1 MKNLKMKKIAAAVGF
16 GVVMSAAAGQ
26 AAAESL
32 LFPYYQV
39 GNGVFTFLSTL
50 TSSGNPAAGF
60 PATSAPNIH
69 YIWNYKTDMNNKTS
83 ACTHSDL
90 WGATTSWDLMQ
101 QTVESP
107 TAPNGNKLN
116 LSTAFGDKSVPAY
129 ALTAPSTGFM
139 IVDST
144 ADLEGDFRG
153 QAIIVDAVNGIMAA
167 YKGLN
172 NPASTADGTFNN
184 ILTSHG
190 SYDMTWYPTKETG
203 STLGAAGVDTT
214 WNVLVT
220 GGPSAIYW
228 NGTAYV
234 ASPVGQADLVGM
246 SSVSGYGA
254 NGWTG
259 AGVLV
264 NGFNNAVDRDEAPIS
279 GNSPVP
285 LVCMGNVKRADFLGP
300 DQQIWTANGGYAWEV
315 FLPRNNNLATAP
327 ASGMGVNVSATG
339 VLMTKIEATT
349 ALGGV
354 MRTAIS
360 QENAFP
366 NLPY

>member
-50 TSSGNPAAGF
+50 TASSPNGVGF
-60 PATSAPNIH
+60 PAVSVPNIH
-69 YIWNYKTDMNNKTS
+69 YIWNYKTDMSNKTS

-90 WGATTSWDLMQ
+90 NGATTSWDLMQ

-107 TAPNGNKLN
+107 LAPSGNKLN
-116 LSTAFGDKSVPAY
+116 LSTAFGDKSIPAY

-139 IVDST
+139 IVNST
-144 ADLEGDFRG
+144 GDVEGDFRG
-153 QAIIVDAVNGIMAA
+153 QAIIVDAVNGIMTA

-172 NPASTADGTFNN
+172 NPASTDEGTFNN

-190 SYDMTWYPTKETG
+190 GYDMTWYPTKETG

-220 GGPSAIYW
+220 GGPTALYF
-228 NGTAYV
+228 NGATYV
-234 ASPVGQADLVGM
+234 AAAQADTLGM
-246 SSVSGYGA
+246 ARVSGYGA
-254 NGWTG
+254 VGWAG
-259 AGVLV
+259 AGVLA
-264 NGFNNAVDRDEAPIS
+264 NGFNLAYDRDEMPIS
-279 GNSPVP
+279 GNMPVN
-285 LVCMGNVKRADFLGP
+285 LVCMANIKRSDFLGP

-315 FLPRNNNLATAP
+315 FSARNNNLAAP
-327 ASGMGVNVSATG
+327 TTGGAGVNASATG
-339 VLMTKIEATT
+339 ILMTKIEATT